1 MSFHLPG
8 LDPWSYHPG
17 RAPSMF
23 GDIIFI
29 RPVRPNGPN
38 EDLLRYLVR
47 SVRTEASSMRMTPA
61 LPKGLANPHYHFT
74 GAHYSCNDS
83 RILTN

>member
-1 MSFHLPG
+1 
-8 LDPWSYHPG
+8 
-17 RAPSMF
+17 MF

-47 SVRTEASSMRMTPA
+47 SVRTEAPFYEKDPSP
-61 LPKGLANPHYHFT
+61 PEG
-74 GAHYSCNDS
+74 
-83 RILTN
+83 